1 MKKSFVENIKFK
13 LKRPTMSC
21 KFKTG
26 QRPVSK
32 FISCMVYSDT
42 GSWKHTGCYHN
53 HPLHS
58 VTTGICV
65 SVRKTIETIKTK
77 TSLLYFAMILKNI
90 INIAASDSK
99 TVQTH
104 AVTKTFL
111 WRTSQNDLWSVDF
124 TKGI

>member
-1 MKKSFVENIKFK
+1 MHVNLKNFTSKTCTFFYKSFVENIKFK

-65 SVRKTIETIKTK
+65 SVRKTIE
-77 TSLLYFAMILKNI
+77 
-90 INIAASDSK
+90 
-99 TVQTH
+99 
-104 AVTKTFL
+104 
-111 WRTSQNDLWSVDF
+111 ND
-124 TKGI
+124 